1 MSVRFLR
8 DVSYKE
14 CLERQPFAK
23 ERLEGVDPAI
33 VQATWRGV
41 TGAGT
46 ATAHQDV
53 VDAVN
58 DTLPMKHAIA
68 LLTDEVIAA
77 WALTLHAPE
86 MEEGDSKGVP
96 VLATQAR
103 AEHLGRD
110 RSPPR
115 GGHGGHPR
123 HGPGRKHG
131 VAHHPRSCDG

>member
-14 CLERQPFAK
+14 CLERQPFAA
-23 ERLEGVDPAI
+23 ERLKDADPSI

-46 ATAHQDV
+46 AAVHQDV

-86 MEEGDSKGVP
+86 MEEG
-96 VLATQAR
+96 
-103 AEHLGRD
+103 
-110 RSPPR
+110 
-115 GGHGGHPR
+115 
-123 HGPGRKHG
+123 
-131 VAHHPRSCDG
+131 